1 MNKKKGGWEGIS
13 LKETIFRVINM
24 SKRVVNYVTKGWET
38 GGGEG
43 LQIMSLKGGQGGE
56 GVTNH
61 VTNVN
66 KCSTTSLPPSPSPSP
81 SNFLKYFKD
90 ALDKH

>member
-38 GGGEG
+38 EGG
-43 LQIMSLKGGQGGE
+43 
-56 GVTNH
+56 GVTNY
-61 VTNVN
+61 VT
-66 KCSTTSLPPSPSPSP
+66 KGGAGGRGGYKSC
-81 SNFLKYFKD
+81 
-90 ALDKH
+90 HQR